1 MTTLMIIGFLVIFGI
16 SLLAISLGV
25 SYVEK
30 ERSAQVDKALR
41 VVKGPHGEMF
51 DADLVKEAA
60 LHDQEDSPFLILPG
74 AGRLNKMLRQSGLEW
89 SLGSLIWMISGG
101 IVIGAV
107 LGSLV
112 PILIFWVLTAIV
124 LGILGGLLPVIY
136 VSRTRA
142 KRLAEFEEQFPEA
155 LDFLARSMQAG
166 HAFTVSLG
174 MLADESVPPLGEE
187 FRTVYNEH
195 NLGSDLNVALRRL
208 SERIPILD
216 VRFFVASVL
225 LQREVGGNMSE
236 ILLNLAYIIRERFRL
251 KGHVKAV
258 SAHGRLTA
266 SILTIMPIIV
276 LILMMLVAPSYI
288 PSMIEDPDGKYLLLI
303 GAVLQIVGF
312 YFIRKIVNI
321 KI

>member
-1 MTTLMIIGFLVIFGI
+1 MTTLMLIGFLVIFGI
-16 SLLAISLGV
+16 SLLAISVGV
-25 SYVEK
+25 GYVEK
-30 ERSAQVDKALR
+30 ERSSQVDKALR
-41 VVKGPHGEMF
+41 VVTGRDGELF
-51 DADLVKEAA
+51 DANLVKDAA
-60 LHDQEDSPFLILPG
+60 LYDQVESPFLILPG
-74 AGRLNKMLRQSGLEW
+74 AGRLLKLLRQSGLEW
-89 SLGSLIWMISGG
+89 SLGKLIGLIVLG
-101 IVIGAV
+101 IVVGSI

-124 LGILGGLLPVIY
+124 LGIVGGLLPVVY
-136 VSRTRA
+136 VRRVRN
-142 KRLAEFEEQFPEA
+142 KRLSDFEEQFPEA

-174 MLADESVPPLGEE
+174 MLAEESAPPLGTEM
-187 FRTVYNEH
+187 RTVYNEH
-195 NLGSDLNVALRRL
+195 NLGSNLDVALRRL

-225 LQREVGGNMSE
+225 LQREVGGNMAE

-266 SILTIMPIIV
+266 SILTIMPIVV
-276 LILMMLVAPSYI
+276 LILMMMVAPSYI
-288 PSMIEDPDGKYLLLI
+288 PSMVKDPDGKYLLLI
-303 GAVLQIVGF
+303 GAILQLVGF
-312 YFIRKIVNI
+312 YFIRRIVNI